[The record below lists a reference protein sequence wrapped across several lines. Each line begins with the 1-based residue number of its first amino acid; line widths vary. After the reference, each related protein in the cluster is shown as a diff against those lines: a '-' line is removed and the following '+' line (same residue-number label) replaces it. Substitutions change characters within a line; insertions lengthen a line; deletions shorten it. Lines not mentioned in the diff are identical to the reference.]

1 LSTSKLSSVLGGG
14 SNRGNDVNN
23 SNSDRGG
30 VYEEEERLEVTM
42 EYQLQQHH
50 QHHPQFNPHRR
61 ASTTSTVGSG
71 KYSGLPSPEAMSLYR
86 EHHHQH
92 PFAMNGGINGGLD
105 HFQQQLSPQPQ
116 MFHPMWQIGSAG
128 PGTAAGT
135 RSGSASGDGL
145 MIARDFSGRR
155 SVDRGGGGGV
165 VLVKEDLLDPV
176 TSAAADAMEGFD
188 REA

>member
-1 LSTSKLSSVLGGG
+1 
-14 SNRGNDVNN
+14 
-23 SNSDRGG
+23 
-30 VYEEEERLEVTM
+30 M